1 MSVSEMNGPSTPSC
15 HSGAAPA
22 LWTADVDRVEWNA
35 LRVGDHV
42 LVHDEANASKPLVP
56 GRVAEVQPGQRA
68 NVVAIRIKVPGGQ
81 ARIVQPRRLMVHL
94 DSGEAIERCWRCET
108 RYAAERSS

>member
-1 MSVSEMNGPSTPSC
+1 MNR
-15 HSGAAPA
+15 
-22 LWTADVDRVEWNA
+22 LEWNA
-35 LRVGDHV
+35 LCIGDHV
-42 LVHDEANASKPLVP
+42 LVHDETGASRPLAP
-56 GRVAEVQPGQRA
+56 GRVTQVQRGQRA
-68 NVVAIRIKVPGGQ
+68 NVVAIRIKVPGEQ

>member
-1 MSVSEMNGPSTPSC
+1 M
-15 HSGAAPA
+15 
-22 LWTADVDRVEWNA
+22 DRVEWNA

-42 LVHDEANASKPLVP
+42 LVHDETNASKPLVP

-68 NVVAIRIKVPGGQ
+68 NVVALLVKAPGER

-94 DSGEAIERCWRCET
+94 DSGGPTGRCWRCEA
-108 RYAAERSS
+108 RVAAERSS

>member
-1 MSVSEMNGPSTPSC
+1 VNR
-15 HSGAAPA
+15 
-22 LWTADVDRVEWNA
+22 LEWNA
-35 LRVGDHV
+35 LCIGDHV
-42 LVHDEANASKPLVP
+42 LVHDETGASRPLAP
-56 GRVAEVQPGQRA
+56 GRVTQVQRGQRA
-68 NVVAIRIKVPGGQ
+68 NVVAIRIKVPGEQ

>member
-1 MSVSEMNGPSTPSC
+1 VNR
-15 HSGAAPA
+15 
-22 LWTADVDRVEWNA
+22 LEWNA
-35 LRVGDHV
+35 LCIGDHV
-42 LVHDEANASKPLVP
+42 LVHDETGASRPLAP
-56 GRVAEVQPGQRA
+56 GRVTQVQRGQRA